1 MAHVNIGADNADDAF
16 YRYKMPKLV
25 AKIEGRG
32 NGIKTNIVNMV
43 DVAKALSRPA
53 SYTTKYFGCV
63 LGAQS
68 KFDEKTGTSTVN
80 GAHDTLK
87 LVQHLEGFIKTY
99 VQCYGCGNPET
110 EVIITKSQCINLK
123 CAACGFVSEVD
134 MRDKLTT
141 FILKNPPETKKKKG
155 DKNMRRAEKERI
167 KAGEALDEEAKKT
180 KKEGSGKKKGSAD
193 GKKKKKASADDDAEK
208 GDDESPE
215 SSQREDLDDDDD
227 DDVEWQTDTSAAA
240 AQQRIQEQLT
250 AATAS
255 MVLVPTAESPKS
267 KPVPDSPKLNGG
279 SLNGHASENGAGS
292 EKAEGED
299 EQEEDEANGVE
310 KTEHDVLVEELVD
323 YIQTHKLA
331 EVADYVSKKD
341 LNAELFIALLE
352 AFLCNVSK
360 GYTKEITK
368 KKAVLS
374 AIVNDTT
381 AQTNLLLG
389 VEHFFAL
396 KAGAAAKEVALVLK
410 ALYDDEILDDE
421 EVIFEW
427 EKSSNCPGVDA
438 KQAATVRKLSAPFI
452 DWLKEAEEDDDE

>member
-1 MAHVNIGADNADDAF
+1 MALVNIGAGNADDDF

-43 DVAKALSRPA
+43 DVAKALSRPP

-80 GAHDTLK
+80 GAHDTGK

-110 EVIITKSQCINLK
+110 EVVITKSQCINLK
-123 CAACGFVSEVD
+123 CAACGFVSDVD

-141 FILKNPPETKKKKG
+141 FILKNPPEVKKKKG
-155 DKNMRRAEKERI
+155 DKNMRRAEKERL
-167 KAGEALDEEAKKT
+167 KAGEALDEEAKKGT
-180 KKEGSGKKKGSAD
+180 KDASKKKGSTD
-193 GKKKKKASADDDAEK
+193 GKKKKKAAADESVEK
-208 GDDESPE
+208 GGDESPG
-215 SSQREDLDDDDD
+215 SSHRGDAEDEEE
-227 DDVEWQTDTSAAA
+227 DDVEWQTDTSAEA

-250 AATAS
+250 AAAAS
-255 MVLVPTAESPKS
+255 MVMAAAEEKAISESPRA
-267 KPVPDSPKLNGG
+267 NG
-279 SLNGHASENGAGS
+279 SAANGTATNGVTKTNGK
-292 EKAEGED
+292 EPE
-299 EQEEDEANGVE
+299 EEDEEDEDEVAE
-310 KTEHDVLVEELVD
+310 ESEHDALVAELKD

-341 LNAELFIALLE
+341 LNADLFIALVE
-352 AFLCNVSK
+352 ALLGGVSK
-360 GYTKEITK
+360 SFAKEIVK

-374 AIVNDTT
+374 AVASDEAT
-381 AQTNLLLG
+381 QKNLLLG
-389 VEHFFAL
+389 VEHFFAI

-410 ALYDDEILDDE
+410 ALYDEEIVEE
-421 EVIFEW
+421 EVIFDW
-427 EKSSNCPGVDA
+427 ESSKELCPGLDA
-438 KQAATVRKLSAPFI
+438 KQAAGVRKLSAPFV
-452 DWLKEAEEDDDE
+452 DWLKEADEDEDDE